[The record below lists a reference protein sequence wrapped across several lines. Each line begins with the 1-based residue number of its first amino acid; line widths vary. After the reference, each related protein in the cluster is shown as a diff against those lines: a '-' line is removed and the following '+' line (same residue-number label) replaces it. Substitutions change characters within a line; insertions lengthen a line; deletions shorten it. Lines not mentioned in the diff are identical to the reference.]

1 MRVLRDLKRIF
12 GSKGIYRKTKTSE
25 LLLIKHIKI
34 TKLFEI
40 DSPHHYVQILKFE
53 SHTTAQIDEN
63 KYTKNN
69 NKSMIML
76 HHL

>member
-1 MRVLRDLKRIF
+1 M
-12 GSKGIYRKTKTSE
+12 
-25 LLLIKHIKI
+25 
-34 TKLFEI
+34 
-40 DSPHHYVQILKFE
+40 YVQILKFE
-53 SHTTAQIDEN
+53 SHITAQIDEN